1 MKILQLTNKIPYPP
15 KDGGAIATLNIS
27 LGLHSLGHEIT
38 LLGMN
43 TSKHYTNLDELPDT
57 LKDNIDIRDV
67 KVDTEICHRA
77 MLKNLFFSRLPYN
90 AVRFFNEDFAQSL
103 TKLLQEKEFDVIQL
117 EGLYMSWYIKTI
129 REHSKALI
137 SLRAHNI
144 EHEIWER
151 TAAQERSLFKR
162 FYFRELSRRIKRFKM
177 SIMNSYDLLLPITKR
192 DASKYFELGNTRPAF
207 VVPAGYDV
215 SHLNTQSNTVSFPD
229 VFFIGTLDWFPNQE
243 GVVWFLEKVWDN
255 LVATNPGL
263 RFHVAGRNAPLWLEK
278 LLLSKEGVVYH
289 GEIDDAHTFIRDHAI
304 MIAPLF
310 SGSGMRVKVIEGM
323 ALGKTIVTTTIGAE
337 GIPVTDGENILIED
351 DPAYFAS
358 KVNILI
364 KNKELFDEIG
374 HNATQFVGD
383 NFDNHKISASLADFY
398 QKQLKKC

>member
-215 SHLNTQSNTVSFPD
+215 SHLNTQSNTVSFPMFFLSEHSIGFLTRKGLCGSWKRYGIILLQQTQASDFMLPD
-229 VFFIGTLDWFPNQE
+229 VM
-243 GVVWFLEKVWDN
+243 
-255 LVATNPGL
+255 
-263 RFHVAGRNAPLWLEK
+263 
-278 LLLSKEGVVYH
+278 LLYGSKNY
-289 GEIDDAHTFIRDHAI
+289 
-304 MIAPLF
+304 
-310 SGSGMRVKVIEGM
+310 
-323 ALGKTIVTTTIGAE
+323 
-337 GIPVTDGENILIED
+337 
-351 DPAYFAS
+351 
-358 KVNILI
+358 
-364 KNKELFDEIG
+364 
-374 HNATQFVGD
+374 
-383 NFDNHKISASLADFY
+383 FY
-398 QKQLKKC
+398 QKRELFITGRLMMPILL